1 MFGRPLQ
8 AARRWRRTRTA
19 RLATTFAAALAGGY
33 IGMMLGAH
41 ASTELGPA
49 DIRLSLDPSWTGD
62 TVIDVAPLGTLR
74 VNTHDGPIGL
84 RASLT
89 QIRLADARRLISS
102 PEAVNDLETTL
113 APQVRHGLF
122 VLGMRTL
129 IVTTISGGLTG
140 LLVFRSPRRAG
151 WTALTATGTTLVVFA
166 AAALTYHDD
175 ALAEPRYTGILAA
188 APSVVGDAETI
199 VSRFSKYREE
209 LARLV
214 TNVSRLYE
222 VGSTLPTYSPDP
234 STIRVLHIS
243 DIHLN
248 PAAWNVVRSIVRQFH
263 IQVIVDSGDL
273 TDHGTA
279 AENAFVKPIGRL
291 HVPYVFVRGNHD
303 SPANQRAVARQR
315 GAHVLDG
322 TRTTIDGIRFFGV
335 GDPRFTPDKSTRDD
349 PGDTTL
355 TTDGQKWARRLA
367 ASPTPTDVVIVHDPV
382 EGATFSGTTPLVLSG
397 HTHRRATSL
406 LPTGTRLFVQG
417 STGGAGLRGL
427 EHETPT
433 PVECSVLYF
442 DRTSRRLQAWDD
454 ITLGGLGENSVE
466 ISRHL
471 EPHPRR
477 PVKPAPTT
485 PPATPAT
492 PVSSTNSGSRPP

>member
-1 MFGRPLQ
+1 MFGRALQ
-8 AARRWRRTRTA
+8 AAARRRRTRTA
-19 RLATTFAAALAGGY
+19 RLLTTFAAALAGGY
-33 IGMMLGAH
+33 VGLMLGAH
-41 ASTELGPA
+41 ATTALGPA
-49 DIRLSLDPSWTGD
+49 DIRLSLTPSWTGD

-74 VNTHDGPIGL
+74 VNTHDGPLGL

-89 QIRLADARRLISS
+89 QIRLADARRLIDS

-122 VLGMRTL
+122 VLGMQTL
-129 IVTTISGGLTG
+129 IATTISGGLAG
-140 LLVFRSPRRAG
+140 LVVFRSPRRAG
-151 WTALTATGTTLVVFA
+151 WTSLTAAGTTLVVFGVSA
-166 AAALTYHDD
+166 ATFHDG

-199 VSRFSKYREE
+199 VTRFSKYREE

-222 VGSTLPTYSPDP
+222 VGSTLPVYSPDP
-234 STIRVLHIS
+234 STVRVLHVS

-248 PAAWNVVRSIVRQFH
+248 PAAWNVIRSIVRQFRV
-263 IQVIVDSGDL
+263 QVVVDSGDL
-273 TDHGTA
+273 TDHGTG

-291 HVPYVFVRGNHD
+291 RVPYVFVRGNHD
-303 SPANQRAVARQR
+303 SRTNQRAVARQR

-322 TRTTIDGIRFFGV
+322 DRTTIDGIRFFGV
-335 GDPRFTPDKSTRDD
+335 GDPRFTPDKSTRDAPD
-349 PGDTTL
+349 EPVL
-355 TTDGQKWARRLA
+355 TTDGQKWARRVA
-367 ASPTPTDVVIVHDPV
+367 AYPTRTDVVIVHDPV
-382 EGATFSGTTPLVLSG
+382 EGAAFSGTTPLVLSG
-397 HTHRRATSL
+397 HTHRRATRL

-427 EHETPT
+427 EHEKPT
-433 PVECSVLYF
+433 PFECSVLYF
-442 DRTSRRLQAWDD
+442 DRDTHRLQAWDN

-477 PVKPAPTT
+477 PVTPAPTT
-485 PPATPAT
+485 PPATPAATT
-492 PVSSTNSGSRPP
+492 PSGSRPP